1 MSLTHLSTSTP
12 ASEVSRADFER
23 DEMGYSAELEAKSLD
38 DILRNSPAASLLG
51 LKDEESLPDENDEE
65 PTPEESEE
73 ETEEKVP
80 DEASEDADDDETDES
95 DQDSDEEDKTD
106 EDDTSTQDADLPTEE
121 DIDWEYKVP
130 VTVDGKTEYVTLE
143 EIRKGYATDK
153 HLSQKGRELGELK
166 KQVEEERQTKLQ
178 ELIQLGSVLHEE
190 LTSEETNLGQ
200 KYHELSAQIEK
211 ARDEGDTYTARELKE
226 QRESIQEKYWA
237 IRNKREEQTKKVVE
251 QIQIKQAEEQ
261 QKLLESFNT
270 DIKELM
276 PEFSEKVAKSIREFA
291 LKEGIPET
299 LLESVYD
306 ARVVKFIN
314 DYRKLKEAQ
323 AAGSAKRK
331 VAPTAKSVPSKK
343 GTPQNVKEQRQ
354 GDALRAKALS
364 GSASKDEELDFLKRI
379 SSLSKKL

>member
-1 MSLTHLSTSTP
+1 
-12 ASEVSRADFER
+12 V
-23 DEMGYSAELEAKSLD
+23 
-38 DILRNSPAASLLG
+38 
-51 LKDEESLPDENDEE
+51 
-65 PTPEESEE
+65 
-73 ETEEKVP
+73 
-80 DEASEDADDDETDES
+80 
-95 DQDSDEEDKTD
+95 
-106 EDDTSTQDADLPTEE
+106 
-121 DIDWEYKVP
+121 
-130 VTVDGKTEYVTLE
+130 
-143 EIRKGYATDK
+143 
-153 HLSQKGRELGELK
+153 
-166 KQVEEERQTKLQ
+166 
-178 ELIQLGSVLHEE
+178 
-190 LTSEETNLGQ
+190 
-200 KYHELSAQIEK
+200 
-211 ARDEGDTYTARELKE
+211 
-226 QRESIQEKYWA
+226 
-237 IRNKREEQTKKVVE
+237 
-251 QIQIKQAEEQ
+251 
-261 QKLLESFNT
+261 
-270 DIKELM
+270 